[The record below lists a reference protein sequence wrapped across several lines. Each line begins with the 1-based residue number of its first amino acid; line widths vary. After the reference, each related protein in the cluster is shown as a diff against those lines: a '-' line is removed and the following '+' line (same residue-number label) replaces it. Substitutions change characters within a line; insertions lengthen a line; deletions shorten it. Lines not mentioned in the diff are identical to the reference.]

1 MSYTIVG
8 YLVYIPLTF
17 YITVFVGYTFYKH
30 GQHYIDDLLPD
41 NLPLAKAINRMLLI
55 GYYLLNLGYLTMS
68 LSIWQRLNGLVEVIE
83 YLSIRVAIILTVLGL
98 MHFFNMTVIWWY
110 GRKHRQF
117 IHSINP

>member
-17 YITVFVGYTFYKH
+17 YITVFVGYTFYKN

-41 NLPLAKAINRMLLI
+41 NLPLAQAINKMLLI

-68 LSIWQRLNGLVEVIE
+68 LSIWQRLNDLVEVIE
-83 YLSIRVAIILTVLGL
+83 YLSIRVAIILTVLGV